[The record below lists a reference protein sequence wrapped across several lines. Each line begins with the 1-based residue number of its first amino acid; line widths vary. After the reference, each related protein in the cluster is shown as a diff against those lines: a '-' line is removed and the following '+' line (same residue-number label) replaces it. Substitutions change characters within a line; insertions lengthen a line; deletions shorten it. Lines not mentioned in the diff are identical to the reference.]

1 MSDQDRIVSQTR
13 SEFGKGAARRIR
25 RAGNI
30 PAVMY
35 GHGAAPV
42 HLTLPGHQTML
53 AVKGANALLSLSIDG
68 AEQLALVKDIQRDPI
83 KPIIEHIDLVVVRR
97 GEKVTVDIPVTTVGT
112 AGPETVVT
120 VENQTLEVLA
130 EATSIPEAIEVDI
143 EGAQA
148 GTQILAGQVTLPAGV
163 TLEGDPEL
171 LIVNI
176 TAAITAEQI
185 GQSWLNYLIEG
196 TTILWWGGMGLS
208 TEHTAYIRLKNGI
221 PAPQSGSIARNGP
234 VVALSLIHI

>member
-148 GTQILAGQVTLPAGV
+148 GTQILAGQVTLPAGG

-176 TAAITAEQI
+176 TAAITAEAHEAE
-185 GQSWLNYLIEG
+185 LAEA
-196 TTILWWGGMGLS
+196 
-208 TEHTAYIRLKNGI
+208 EADAGI
-221 PAPQSGSIARNGP
+221 AKDASEADSEDAG
-234 VVALSLIHI
+234 

>member
-176 TAAITAEQI
+176 TAAITAEAHEAE
-185 GQSWLNYLIEG
+185 LAEA
-196 TTILWWGGMGLS
+196 
-208 TEHTAYIRLKNGI
+208 EADAGI
-221 PAPQSGSIARNGP
+221 AKDASEADSEDAG
-234 VVALSLIHI
+234 